1 MTKYIVLVYVYVC
14 VCGFFCLSF
23 SFSLT
28 LIWLGISNRDEKII
42 CQPVN
47 LPKPS
52 RKTRALQVI
61 LLVVIGFGI
70 LNLNL
75 LRGVDGVGIEK
86 TIQWAL
92 AQVFANLHFLF

>member
-1 MTKYIVLVYVYVC
+1 MTKYIVLVYVYLC
-14 VCGFFCLSF
+14 VCGFFFCLSF

-52 RKTRALQVI
+52 RKTHALQVI
-61 LLVVIGFGI
+61 LLVAIGFGI

-75 LRGVDGVGIEK
+75 LWDVDGVGIEK
-86 TIQWAL
+86 KS
-92 AQVFANLHFLF
+92 NGH